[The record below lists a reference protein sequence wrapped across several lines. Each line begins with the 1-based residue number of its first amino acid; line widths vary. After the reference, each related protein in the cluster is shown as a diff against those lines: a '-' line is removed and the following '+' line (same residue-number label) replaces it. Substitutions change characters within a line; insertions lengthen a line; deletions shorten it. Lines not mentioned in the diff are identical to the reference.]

1 MRSVKKILWSCAVLA
16 VVCGCTKLETPPNK
30 NQPSGDGTGV
40 YKVVAH
46 RGGYQE
52 CARPDCSISSLKYA
66 IMLRCF
72 ASECDIVLTG
82 DNDVLVAHP
91 QSGYLVNGLEPFDH
105 TVAEIRA
112 AGTLANGEPVPTLRD
127 FIRVLQDPELNPH
140 GMRLWLDVKRLTKN
154 GEEIDVNH
162 SINACYRACE
172 IIKEMKAQSLCE
184 FLIPTGGSIFDVVRD
199 KVIDEY
205 RINLAWMTC
214 THPDNYGKAWAQ
226 LSYDKIFGDNTA
238 YGPMDYISAGV
249 PLSVY
254 NVDDD
259 ETMDAV
265 IPYYPKLKAIFT
277 NYPSKL
283 IQKLRAQGYADLRPP
298 FRRRTAADAAAEPT
312 GGTDAPALSASR
324 PADGRIRKAA
334 AQNEFLFNLLFSGS
348 NTRPPPQPTHRRR
361 RRGIFCA

>member
-127 FIRVLQDPELNPH
+127 FILRRRARQGHRRV
-140 GMRLWLDVKRLTKN
+140 
-154 GEEIDVNH
+154 
-162 SINACYRACE
+162 
-172 IIKEMKAQSLCE
+172 
-184 FLIPTGGSIFDVVRD
+184 
-199 KVIDEY
+199 
-205 RINLAWMTC
+205 
-214 THPDNYGKAWAQ
+214 PDQ
-226 LSYDKIFGDNTA
+226 
-238 YGPMDYISAGV
+238 PC
-249 PLSVY
+249 
-254 NVDDD
+254 VDDLHASGQLR
-259 ETMDAV
+259 EGLGAV
-265 IPYYPKLKAIFT
+265 VV
-277 NYPSKL
+277 
-283 IQKLRAQGYADLRPP
+283 
-298 FRRRTAADAAAEPT
+298 
-312 GGTDAPALSASR
+312 
-324 PADGRIRKAA
+324 
-334 AQNEFLFNLLFSGS
+334 
-348 NTRPPPQPTHRRR
+348 
-361 RRGIFCA
+361 

>member
-127 FIRVLQDPELNPH
+127 FIRVLQDAELNPH

-283 IQKLRAQGYADLRPP
+283 IQKLRAQGYAD
-298 FRRRTAADAAAEPT
+298 
-312 GGTDAPALSASR
+312 
-324 PADGRIRKAA
+324 
-334 AQNEFLFNLLFSGS
+334 
-348 NTRPPPQPTHRRR
+348 
-361 RRGIFCA
+361 

>member
-1 MRSVKKILWSCAVLA
+1 MKRVKKILSLFALIAVA
-16 VVCGCTKLETPPNK
+16 CGCTELETPPNK
-30 NQPSGDGTGV
+30 NQTAGSGTDI

-72 ASECDIVLTG
+72 ASECDIVLTS

-91 QSGYLVNGLEPFDH
+91 QSGYLVNGLEPFNH

-112 AGTLANGEPVPTLRD
+112 KGTLANGEQIPTLRD
-127 FIRVLQDPELNPH
+127 FIKVLQDPEQNPH
-140 GMRLWLDVKRLTKN
+140 GMRLWLDVKRLSKN
-154 GEEIDVNH
+154 NKDLDVNY
-162 SINACYRACE
+162 SIDACLRACE

-199 KVIDEY
+199 KVINDY

-214 THPDNYGKAWAQ
+214 THPGNYGNAWAQ
-226 LSYDKIFGDNTA
+226 LAYTKIFGDNTT
-238 YGPMDYISAGV
+238 YGPMDYIGAGV

-259 ETMDAV
+259 ESMDTV

-283 IQKLRAQGYADLRPP
+283 IQKLKAKGYV
-298 FRRRTAADAAAEPT
+298 E
-312 GGTDAPALSASR
+312 
-324 PADGRIRKAA
+324 
-334 AQNEFLFNLLFSGS
+334 
-348 NTRPPPQPTHRRR
+348 
-361 RRGIFCA
+361 

>member
-1 MRSVKKILWSCAVLA
+1 MKSVKTIFSLFVAA
-16 VVCGCTKLETPPNK
+16 AIACGCTEIETPPNK
-30 NQPSGDGTGV
+30 NEVSGNSGGV
-40 YKVVAH
+40 YKVIAH

-66 IMLRCF
+66 IMLGCYG
-72 ASECDIVLTG
+72 SECDIVLTK
-82 DNDVLVAHP
+82 DNDVMVVHP
-91 QSGYLVNGLEPFDH
+91 KSGYLVNGLEPFNS

-112 AGTLANGEPVPTLRD
+112 KGTLANGEQIPTLRD
-127 FIRVLQDPELNPH
+127 FIKVLQDPEQNPH
-140 GMRLWLDVKRLTKN
+140 GMRIWLDVKRLTKN
-154 GEEIDVNH
+154 DKEINVKY
-162 SINACYRACE
+162 SIDACLRACE
-172 IIKEMKAQSLCE
+172 IIKEMKAQDLCE

-199 KVIDEY
+199 QVIDEY

-214 THPDNYGKAWAQ
+214 TAPGNYGKAWAQ
-226 LSYDKIFGDNTA
+226 LSYSKIFGENTT

-283 IQKLRAQGYADLRPP
+283 IQKLKAKGYA
-298 FRRRTAADAAAEPT
+298 E
-312 GGTDAPALSASR
+312 
-324 PADGRIRKAA
+324 
-334 AQNEFLFNLLFSGS
+334 
-348 NTRPPPQPTHRRR
+348 
-361 RRGIFCA
+361 

>member
-172 IIKEMKAQSLCE
+172 IINEMKAQS
-184 FLIPTGGSIFDVVRD
+184 VR
-199 KVIDEY
+199 V
-205 RINLAWMTC
+205 
-214 THPDNYGKAWAQ
+214 PDSDGRQHLRRRARQ
-226 LSYDKIFGDNTA
+226 GHRR
-238 YGPMDYISAGV
+238 V
-249 PLSVY
+249 PDQPC
-254 NVDDD
+254 VDDLHASGQLR
-259 ETMDAV
+259 EGLGAV
-265 IPYYPKLKAIFT
+265 VV
-277 NYPSKL
+277 
-283 IQKLRAQGYADLRPP
+283 
-298 FRRRTAADAAAEPT
+298 
-312 GGTDAPALSASR
+312 
-324 PADGRIRKAA
+324 
-334 AQNEFLFNLLFSGS
+334 
-348 NTRPPPQPTHRRR
+348 
-361 RRGIFCA
+361 

>member
-249 PLSVY
+249 
-254 NVDDD
+254 
-259 ETMDAV
+259 
-265 IPYYPKLKAIFT
+265 
-277 NYPSKL
+277 
-283 IQKLRAQGYADLRPP
+283 Q
-298 FRRRTAADAAAEPT
+298 
-312 GGTDAPALSASR
+312 
-324 PADGRIRKAA
+324 
-334 AQNEFLFNLLFSGS
+334 
-348 NTRPPPQPTHRRR
+348 RRR
-361 RRGIFCA
+361 RRDDGCRHSLLSQIEGDLYELSFEIDSETQGAGIRRLTPAVPAANRCGRSGRTDRRHGCARPFGFATG

>member
-1 MRSVKKILWSCAVLA
+1 MKRVKTILLLFA
-16 VVCGCTKLETPPNK
+16 VVAVACGCTELETPPNK
-30 NQPSGDGTGV
+30 IQSSGDGTDV

-72 ASECDIVLTG
+72 ASECDIVLTK

-91 QSGYLVNGLEPFDH
+91 LGGYLVNGLEPFNH

-112 AGTLANGEPVPTLRD
+112 AGTLANGEQIPTLRD
-127 FIRVLQDPELNPH
+127 FIKVLQDPGQNPH
-140 GMRLWLDVKRLTKN
+140 GLRIWLDVKRLTKN
-154 GEEIDVNH
+154 DKEIDVNY
-162 SINACYRACE
+162 SIDACLRACE
-172 IIKEMKAQSLCE
+172 IIKEMKAQHLCE

-205 RINLAWMTC
+205 KINLAWMTC

-226 LSYDKIFGDNTA
+226 LAYTKVFGDNTS
-238 YGPMDYISAGV
+238 YGPMDYIGAGV

-259 ETMDAV
+259 QTMDTV

-283 IQKLRAQGYADLRPP
+283 IQKLRAKGYV
-298 FRRRTAADAAAEPT
+298 
-312 GGTDAPALSASR
+312 
-324 PADGRIRKAA
+324 
-334 AQNEFLFNLLFSGS
+334 N
-348 NTRPPPQPTHRRR
+348 
-361 RRGIFCA
+361 

>member
-162 SINACYRACE
+162 SINAL
-172 IIKEMKAQSLCE
+172 SL
-184 FLIPTGGSIFDVVRD
+184 IHI
-199 KVIDEY
+199 
-205 RINLAWMTC
+205 
-214 THPDNYGKAWAQ
+214 
-226 LSYDKIFGDNTA
+226 
-238 YGPMDYISAGV
+238 
-249 PLSVY
+249 
-254 NVDDD
+254 
-259 ETMDAV
+259 
-265 IPYYPKLKAIFT
+265 
-277 NYPSKL
+277 
-283 IQKLRAQGYADLRPP
+283 
-298 FRRRTAADAAAEPT
+298 
-312 GGTDAPALSASR
+312 
-324 PADGRIRKAA
+324 
-334 AQNEFLFNLLFSGS
+334 
-348 NTRPPPQPTHRRR
+348 
-361 RRGIFCA
+361 